1 MMMKAKKD
9 YTKPTMKVVEL
20 RQTGILMASDPAGV
34 SASRSS
40 YGAANTATW
49 GDEE

>member
-1 MMMKAKKD
+1 
-9 YTKPTMKVVEL
+9 MKVVEL
-20 RQTGILMASDPAGV
+20 RQTGILMASDPVGV

-40 YGAANTATW
+40 YVTASEQTW

>member
-1 MMMKAKKD
+1 MKRKV
-9 YTKPTMKVVEL
+9 YRKPTMKVVEL
-20 RQTGILMASDPAGV
+20 KQTGILMASDPAGV

-40 YGAANTATW
+40 YVTASEQTW

>member
-1 MMMKAKKD
+1 MM
-9 YTKPTMKVVEL
+9 VVEL
-20 RQTGILMASDPAGV
+20 RHTGILMASDPAGV

-40 YGAANTATW
+40 YVTASEQTW